1 MPFQPKVLNP
11 TPDPWF
17 VRELRLIDPE
27 LRVRWGMERY
37 LKNSW
42 VVERRLSPEEYY
54 TKYRSVTEEDRPR
67 FTEQPIFD
75 VDQAVTD
82 PQTGEFVSYKQVGV
96 RDYDLAPE
104 WDSLGFYDTLDA
116 RAVLEIKKAY
126 AYNRNQPYSRERFE
140 QAQREEEEARDAAVK
155 AKRLDAGYDKLDE
168 VFLNTRVKVQFGAG
182 EKRNE
187 RCPDCGSSTHNS
199 CI

>member
-1 MPFQPKVLNP
+1 MAFQPKVLNP

-82 PQTGEFVSYKQVGV
+82 ENGEFVSYKQVGV

-140 QAQREEEEARDAAVK
+140 QAQREEEEAKEK
-155 AKRLDAGYDKLDE
+155 AQKSKRLDAAYDGLDE
-168 VFLNTRVKVQFGAG
+168 ALLETRSRVQFGYG
-182 EKRNE
+182 DTRNE
-187 RCPDCGSSTHNS
+187 K
-199 CI
+199 